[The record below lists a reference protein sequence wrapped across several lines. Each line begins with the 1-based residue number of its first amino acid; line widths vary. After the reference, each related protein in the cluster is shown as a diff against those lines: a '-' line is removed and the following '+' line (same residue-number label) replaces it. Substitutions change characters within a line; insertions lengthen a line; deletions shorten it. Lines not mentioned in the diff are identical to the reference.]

1 MINSV
6 RQTVLSIL
14 NKNNYGYITPADFN
28 LYAKQAQLEIF
39 DEYFYQYNYQLNKE
53 NARQSGTDYANIAR
67 GLAEVIDTF
76 SVTKALKKTVASVP
90 AYNNTFY
97 LPSIT
102 STGEDYYLINKVLV
116 YTSLL
121 ASGNGRNGGV
131 EKKLNDGS
139 ANFTVAG
146 VSVGDIVVNTNDETF
161 AYVTQVLSSTDLMM
175 TADLFPQESTE
186 AYKIYDA
193 DSLKVSDRLTHDKVT
208 TLNMGM
214 NTKPTLIFPAH
225 TEEGIFLTAL
235 PDSIKNYGQVIAQY
249 IRYPKEPKWTYV
261 NLTGGEPVFDSTQS
275 DFQDFELPPDDE
287 YSLVNKILQ
296 YSGMSI
302 REIQATQFG
311 QAQEQAQDV
320 NEK

>member
-146 VSVGDIVVNTNDETF
+146 ISVGDIVVNTNDETF

-287 YSLVNKILQ
+287 YSLVSKILQ

-311 QAQEQAQDV
+311 QAQEQAQDA
-320 NEK
+320 NER

>member
-175 TADLFPQESTE
+175 TADLFPQESTLKRVFFLQH
-186 AYKIYDA
+186 YLIQLKIM
-193 DSLKVSDRLTHDKVT
+193 VR
-208 TLNMGM
+208 
-214 NTKPTLIFPAH
+214 
-225 TEEGIFLTAL
+225 
-235 PDSIKNYGQVIAQY
+235 
-249 IRYPKEPKWTYV
+249 
-261 NLTGGEPVFDSTQS
+261 
-275 DFQDFELPPDDE
+275 
-287 YSLVNKILQ
+287 
-296 YSGMSI
+296 
-302 REIQATQFG
+302 
-311 QAQEQAQDV
+311 
-320 NEK
+320 